1 MLKFLRAVS
10 KQLWKNSKLYS
21 RWNAGRS
28 SEIFDIEVDSRK
40 CFLINALIAFDL
52 VYFYSW
58 NIVVYFII
66 YIYILLKN
74 KINLKFGINDA
85 FKLCVLLLKWIFIN
99 LFYTYIYIF
108 KYQSKNFQIVIP
120 SRYVIVTQF
129 YHIASLKHARG
140 IYYRWNKNMQ
150 FNYIFFQI
158 VKNKFPAKMSIV

>member
-28 SEIFDIEVDSRK
+28 FEIFDIEVDSRK

-74 KINLKFGINDA
+74 KINLKTTHLNYASCYWNEF
-85 FKLCVLLLKWIFIN
+85 LLIYFIHI
-99 LFYTYIYIF
+99 YIYIF
-108 KYQSKNFQIVIP
+108 KYQSKSFQIDIP

>member
-85 FKLCVLLLKWIFIN
+85 FKLRVLLLKWIFIN
-99 LFYTYIYIF
+99 LFYTHIYIYI
-108 KYQSKNFQIVIP
+108 QISIKKFSNRYSFSLCNRHSVLPYRVIET
-120 SRYVIVTQF
+120 RT
-129 YHIASLKHARG
+129 
-140 IYYRWNKNMQ
+140 W
-150 FNYIFFQI
+150 YILS
-158 VKNKFPAKMSIV
+158 ME

>member
-74 KINLKFGINDA
+74 KINLKTTHLNYASCYWNEF
-85 FKLCVLLLKWIFIN
+85 LLIYFIHI
-99 LFYTYIYIF
+99 YIYI
-108 KYQSKNFQIVIP
+108 QISIKKFSNRYSFSLCNRHSVIY
-120 SRYVIVTQF
+120 RVIETRTW
-129 YHIASLKHARG
+129 YILSMEEKHA
-140 IYYRWNKNMQ
+140 I
-150 FNYIFFQI
+150 
-158 VKNKFPAKMSIV
+158 